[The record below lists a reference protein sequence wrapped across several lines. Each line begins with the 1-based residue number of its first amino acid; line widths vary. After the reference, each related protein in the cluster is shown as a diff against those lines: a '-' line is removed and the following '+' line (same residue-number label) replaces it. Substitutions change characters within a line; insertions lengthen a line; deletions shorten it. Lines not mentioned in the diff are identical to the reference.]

1 MIYSPSLMCANFD
14 NLKEEAL
21 SLEAA
26 GATRLHLDLMDGQY
40 VPNFALGLGDVKS
53 VCRNTSLVTELHM
66 MVFRPGKY
74 IKMFADAGVDII
86 YFHPDSDKHPKKVI
100 EKIREY
106 GLRPGIV
113 INPEATIDSL
123 KELYNLVDNVLVMGV
138 KPGFAGHIYLPY
150 VDQKLE
156 QLMTYKSKCNFEII
170 LDGAC
175 SLERMKR
182 WSKQNI
188 DGFVLGTSSLFG
200 HRGSY
205 KDIIDN
211 IKRECEIVN

>member
-1 MIYSPSLMCANFD
+1 MIFSPSLMCANFD
-14 NLKEEAL
+14 NLKNEAL

-26 GATRLHLDLMDGQY
+26 GATRLHLDVMDGCY
-40 VPNFALGLGDVKS
+40 VPNFALGLGDVRS
-53 VCRNTSLVTELHM
+53 VCRNTSLVTELHL
-66 MVFRPGKY
+66 MVMEPSRH
-74 IKMFADAGVDII
+74 IKLFADAGVDII
-86 YFHPDSDKHPKKVI
+86 YFHPDADSNPEGVI
-100 EKIREY
+100 RKIRER

-113 INPEATIDSL
+113 INPEASIDSL
-123 KELYNLVDNVLVMGV
+123 QKFYELVDTVLVMGV
-138 KPGFAGHIYLPY
+138 KPGYAGHLYLPH

-156 QLMTYKSKCNFEII
+156 QLITIKAKYNLEIMM
-170 LDGAC
+170 DGAC

-205 KDIIDN
+205 REIIDH
-211 IKRECEIVN
+211 IKRECEAAK

>member
-14 NLKEEAL
+14 NLKAEAL

-26 GATRLHLDLMDGQY
+26 GATRLHLDVMDGQY
-40 VPNFALGLGDVKS
+40 VSNFALGLGDVKS

-66 MVFRPGKY
+66 MVREPGRY
-74 IKMFADAGVDII
+74 IKLFADAGVDII
-86 YFHPDSDKHPKKVI
+86 YIHPDSDRNPLRVI
-100 EKIREY
+100 KKIRDT
-106 GLRPGIV
+106 GLMPGIV
-113 INPEATIDSL
+113 INPEATIESL
-123 KELYNLVDNVLVMGV
+123 LKYYELVDHVLVMGV
-138 KPGFAGHIYLPY
+138 KPGNAGHLYLPH
-150 VDQKLE
+150 VDKKLE
-156 QLMTYKSKCNFEII
+156 KLITLKDKYNIEII
-170 LDGAC
+170 VDGAC
-175 SLERMKR
+175 SLERMKK

-211 IKRECEIVN
+211 IKHECGE

>member
-14 NLKEEAL
+14 NLKAEAL

-26 GATRLHLDLMDGQY
+26 GATRLHLDVMDGMY

-66 MVFRPGKY
+66 MIMEPGRY
-74 IKMFADAGVDII
+74 IKMFANAGVDII
-86 YFHPDSDKHPKKVI
+86 YFHPDSDRNPEDVI
-100 EKIREY
+100 AKIRER

-113 INPEATIDSL
+113 INPEASIDSL
-123 KELYNLVDNVLVMGV
+123 QRFYELVDNVLVMGV
-138 KPGFAGHIYLPY
+138 KPGHAGHLYLPH

-156 QLMTYKSKCNFEII
+156 QLVAIKHQYNLEII
-170 LDGAC
+170 MDGAC

-182 WSKQNI
+182 WSQQDI

-200 HRGSY
+200 HRGTY

-211 IKRECEIVN
+211 IKRECGDL